1 MGKIQPDN
9 RPIGQNCYLLCEKF
23 EYNNGDYCVEIPEGF
38 INDGASVPRWAWSIV
53 GLTPDGL
60 LRAAAIVHDFH
71 YRFGIGTRK
80 FADQLFYSMLIE
92 YGVNKVRAKLAY
104 AAVRI
109 GGGNHFGKVVPP
121 KSDDPAKL
129 RVVVKSYFETGL
141 ISEGAYRHALEMISY
156 FKS

>member
-1 MGKIQPDN
+1 MEKIQPDN
-9 RPIGQNCYLLCEKF
+9 RPIGQYCYLLCEKF
-23 EYNNGDYCVEIPEGF
+23 IYNNGDYCVEIPEGF

-60 LRAAAIVHDFH
+60 LRAAAVVHDFH

-80 FADQLFYSMLIE
+80 FADQLFYQMLGE
-92 YGVNKVRAKLAY
+92 YGVNKARAKLAY
-104 AAVRI
+104 AAVRV
-109 GGGNHFGKVVPP
+109 GGKKAFGTIVPP

-129 RVVVKSYFETGL
+129 RVVVRSYFETDL
-141 ISEGAYRHALEMISY
+141 ISGCAYRYALEMLSH